1 MEVSALEAQR
11 EVRRAHFLQWEAA
24 SRDTIDVKR
33 VYIDITG
40 DLAAGVLL
48 SQIMYWYLPVRGGE
62 HPRLSQTPYGVFHDD
77 KWWLVKKRTD
87 WWEECRLKP
96 KQFDYYLDR
105 LIKKGFILT
114 RVAYFRGAKALHLY
128 LDLAQVFDAIEL
140 ILYPGKCIS

>member
-1 MEVSALEAQR
+1 MEVSALETKRA
-11 EVRRAHFLQWEAA
+11 VRRAHFLQWEAA

-33 VYIDITG
+33 IYIDITG

-48 SQIMYWYLPVRGGE
+48 SQIMYWYLPIRGGE
-62 HPRLSQTPYGVFHDD
+62 LPRLSQTQYGVFHDD

-96 KQFDYYLDR
+96 KQFDYYLDN

-114 RVAYFRGAKALHLY
+114 RVAYLSW
-128 LDLAQVFDAIEL
+128 
-140 ILYPGKCIS
+140 GKSTPSPS